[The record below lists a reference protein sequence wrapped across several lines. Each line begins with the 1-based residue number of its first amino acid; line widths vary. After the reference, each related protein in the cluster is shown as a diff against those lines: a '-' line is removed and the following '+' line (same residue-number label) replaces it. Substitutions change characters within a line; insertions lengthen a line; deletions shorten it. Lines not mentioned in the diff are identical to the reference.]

1 MEAIKALIEMSHR
14 YGSDPE
20 FVLAGGGNTSY
31 KTEDTLY
38 VKGSGTALATISES
52 GFVKMDRKK
61 LSAMLELKYSENE
74 KPTADNLFFNIT
86 HSGAY
91 VVGVQSDCEVGCDIE
106 KIDAVPLEIAEHY
119 FRPTECE
126 YIKSAKD
133 KNRAFFTLWTLK
145 ECYMKMTGRG
155 LSIPL
160 DSFEIIRK
168 VNGYALKEPYGKPCF
183 LKTMEF
189 DDHVFSVCNET
200 EFAFGPGDFHDIM

>member
-1 MEAIKALIEMSHR
+1 MKLYRININNFEDPLQNESLLELVGPERRKKVIRYCQPDDRKRSLGAGIVIK
-14 YGSDPE
+14 
-20 FVLAGGGNTSY
+20 
-31 KTEDTLY
+31 
-38 VKGSGTALATISES
+38 TILNENGLSES
-52 GFVKMDRKK
+52 
-61 LSAMLELKYSENE
+61 SLKYSENE

-106 KIDAVPLEIAEHY
+106 KIDAAPLEIAEHY

-145 ECYMKMTGRG
+145 ESYMKMTGRG

-168 VNGYALKEPYGKPCF
+168 VKGYALKEPYGKPCF

-200 EFAFGPGDFHDIM
+200 EFAFGHSDFHDIM